1 MGAYTT
7 KTVTEKEYK
16 DIVKTIREGYYHNGV
31 QHEPNKQIATILV
44 LEANLGCRIGDIINL
59 TTESIVNDGGIYKL
73 NIVEEKTG
81 KKRNFIVPVPVKR
94 FIDKYT
100 REAGITEG
108 KLFTIKKHAVWKQ
121 LRAATDYLGLKDIS
135 SHSLRKYRANA
146 LYEAS
151 GHDIDLVCTFLQ
163 HSDIRITRA
172 YIRRSDEQLEK
183 AIRSTVNLV

>member
-146 LYEAS
+146 LYEEI
-151 GHDIDLVCTFLQ
+151 G
-163 HSDIRITRA
+163 RA
-172 YIRRSDEQLEK
+172 H
-183 AIRSTVNLV
+183 V